1 MDEQGA
7 HRKTQRKSMEGG
19 KGIGS
24 IGRNI
29 GTFLRACRN
38 ATRKAKVHL
47 ELNLMKEAK
56 NDKKGFS
63 KYVKNKRRT
72 RENEG
77 SLNEVG
83 ALETGDA

>member
-29 GTFLRACRN
+29 GMLSGHAG
-38 ATRKAKVHL
+38 
-47 ELNLMKEAK
+47 MQ
-56 NDKKGFS
+56 
-63 KYVKNKRRT
+63 
-72 RENEG
+72 
-77 SLNEVG
+77 
-83 ALETGDA
+83 